1 MLKRTHKMPKKI
13 FVTGAMGFIG
23 THWCK
28 KLLGE
33 GFKVYGLDIKKNTIK
48 DKNFKF
54 YKDSVFNYKLLEKLI
69 KNSDYVCHFAGIAEP
84 KKYITN
90 TTQVI
95 NLTVKPSFKIV
106 ELCEKYRKKLFFT
119 STSEVYGKSEN
130 VPFNENDDR
139 LLGSTSYSRW
149 CYSTAKSL
157 VEHLIIAYGIEKNLN
172 YVIFRL
178 FNVYGP
184 GIKGRVVDN
193 FLDKAIIEK
202 KNIEINGN
210 GEQTRCFLYIDDCI
224 DAFFKIFKSKTTKE
238 IFNVGENKE
247 VKIKDLA
254 KLIIN
259 LTGSKSRIIY
269 RSNQMT
275 KYRGFQ
281 DIKRRVPNNKKLKK
295 FISWKPLYSLEYGL
309 RSIISDMT
317 K

>member
-1 MLKRTHKMPKKI
+1 MPKKI

-33 GFKVYGLDIKKNTIK
+33 GFKVCGLDIKKNTIK

-69 KNSDYVCHFAGIAEP
+69 KNTDYVCHFAGIAEP

-90 TTQVI
+90 TTKVI

-224 DAFFKIFKSKTTKE
+224 DAFFKIFKSKTKKE
-238 IFNVGENKE
+238 IFNIGENKE

-259 LTGSKSRIIY
+259 LTGSKSKIIY
-269 RSNQMT
+269 RSNQMK

-281 DIKRRVPNNKKLKK
+281 DIKRRVPSNKKLKK
-295 FISWKPLYSLEYGL
+295 FINWKPLYSLEYGL